1 MLTFAAAAAAKAMLL
16 TSFPFIPCSPESV
29 MFLTET
35 NNSNGV

>member
-1 MLTFAAAAAAKAMLL
+1 MLTFAAAAAKAMLL

-29 MFLTET
+29 VTET

>member
-29 MFLTET
+29 VTET